1 VVVPLVL
8 VVCLRVLVA
17 EVAVAEVEVVA
28 VVEVEAA
35 VEAEVVAAG
44 EVVVAVVGNSVTLPV
59 LECLYAPTYWILE
72 ISCLF
77 LCISILI
84 LGVSRQITV
93 TLKRNRT
100 ILCIGFIPRTNEKL
114 S

>member
-8 VVCLRVLVA
+8 VVCLRVLVV
-17 EVAVAEVEVVA
+17 EVAVAEVEA
-28 VVEVEAA
+28 V
-35 VEAEVVAAG
+35 VEAEVVEAG
-44 EVVVAVVGNSVTLPV
+44 EVVVVVVVGNSMTRYF
-59 LECLYAPTYWILE
+59 LECLYAPTYCNLE

-84 LGVSRQITV
+84 FRVSRQITV

-100 ILCIGFIPRTNEKL
+100 ILCIGFIPRTNEKSL
-114 S
+114 DV